1 MSTKTLL
8 ASCQVFLTSSF
19 FITGIESDSSKVT
32 KCYLPHTEWC
42 KHNGLAMPFPPIEQQ
57 QQRQERHPE
66 NPGEGQQQDIPAM
79 EFGSPSPEQRHV
91 LETQV
96 CGGSMTTLFCV
107 HRQVSAALHYF
118 YFRKWALSKEGI
130 QQIQYTLIMCPPPQK
145 SLVKGERFIR
155 SEGGPELIGLWQSW
169 RFIQSTLT

>member
-57 QQRQERHPE
+57 QQRQERPPE

-107 HRQVSAALHYF
+107 HRLLHHLDGPLTMYF
-118 YFRKWALSKEGI
+118 F
-130 QQIQYTLIMCPPPQK
+130 
-145 SLVKGERFIR
+145 
-155 SEGGPELIGLWQSW
+155 
-169 RFIQSTLT
+169 